1 MSNLIRRQEN
11 LIEASID
18 GEVVMMNADSGN
30 YYGLDGIAAHI
41 WQLLET
47 PQTEQDLVN
56 ALVKEYEVTP
66 EECESDVTAF
76 LQEMRKN
83 DVLSSAS

>member
-11 LIEASID
+11 MIEASID
-18 GEVVMMNADSGN
+18 GETVMMNADSGH
-30 YYGLDGIAAHI
+30 YYGLDSIATRI

-47 PQTEQDLVN
+47 PQTLQDLVN

-66 EECESDVTAF
+66 EQCESDVTAF
-76 LQEMRKN
+76 LQDMRVN
-83 DVLSSAS
+83 DILNSAS